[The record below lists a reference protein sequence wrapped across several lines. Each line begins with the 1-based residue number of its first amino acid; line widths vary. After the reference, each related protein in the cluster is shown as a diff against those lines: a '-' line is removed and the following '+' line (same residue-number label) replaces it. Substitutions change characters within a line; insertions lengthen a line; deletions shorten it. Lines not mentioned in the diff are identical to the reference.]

1 MTINP
6 KESENSD
13 FISQI
18 DKSPED
24 KQENL
29 VSCVVLPENNDKN
42 KSDVNQSRKRR
53 DRSNVS
59 IPSSSENEIGDV
71 TKGDAPFS
79 LKIRKITKEF
89 EINKKLRYNP
99 APITHNLKR
108 RADTVPKMDTSVSK
122 SHAEHEWMDRS
133 DKEAT
138 DLLREN
144 LD

>member
-6 KESENSD
+6 KESENSN

-24 KQENL
+24 NQENL
-29 VSCVVLPENNDKN
+29 VSCVLSPENNDKN

-53 DRSNVS
+53 DRSDVS

-71 TKGDAPFS
+71 SNSDPPSS

-89 EINKKLRYNP
+89 KINKKLRYNP
-99 APITHNLKR
+99 APNTHNLK
-108 RADTVPKMDTSVSK
+108 
-122 SHAEHEWMDRS
+122 
-133 DKEAT
+133 
-138 DLLREN
+138 
-144 LD
+144 